1 MAVEIKG
8 IGDVPVVVDVDDRV
22 AVVTLDRPERRN
34 ALNRELLEGLP
45 AVLARLDADESV
57 DVIVLTGADPA
68 FCAGLDLA
76 DVGSGRLA
84 LGRLPDHRGILPP
97 VTKPM
102 IGAVNGPAATGGLE
116 VALSCDFLVAS
127 DRARFADTHARV
139 GVMPGGGLSVRLAR
153 WVGVARA
160 KQMSLTGAF
169 VDAPTALAWGLVN
182 QVVPHHELLPTARRL
197 AADVAAVAG
206 PAATALLGLY
216 DDQLDAAD
224 EAAWDLERAASTS
237 WSADV
242 SDIERRRRDIIATG
256 SRRSPGRIEGR

>member
-1 MAVEIKG
+1 MTIEMSG

-97 VTKPM
+97 
-102 IGAVNGPAATGGLE
+102 
-116 VALSCDFLVAS
+116 
-127 DRARFADTHARV
+127 ARS
-139 GVMPGGGLSVRLAR
+139 P
-153 WVGVARA
+153 
-160 KQMSLTGAF
+160 
-169 VDAPTALAWGLVN
+169 
-182 QVVPHHELLPTARRL
+182 
-197 AADVAAVAG
+197 
-206 PAATALLGLY
+206 
-216 DDQLDAAD
+216 
-224 EAAWDLERAASTS
+224 
-237 WSADV
+237 
-242 SDIERRRRDIIATG
+242 
-256 SRRSPGRIEGR
+256 RRSSAW